1 MEEWELPERLRGL
14 DIKKFIPDGEK
25 VVVVLSDSQIEAF
38 ISLTETVMNA
48 KERGA

>member
-1 MEEWELPERLRGL
+1 MEEHELPERLRGL
-14 DIKKFIPDGEK
+14 GIKNFIPDGEN
-25 VVVVLSDSQIEAF
+25 VVVVVSDSQIEAF